1 MKSMMLSPVSTSE
14 CTASESIAELPVM
27 MAAVAFMVAIATFDA
42 RAARTA
48 VFDSAICRLD
58 AGKRRRIV
66 ALMSSAVVRG
76 LIVHFD
82 MLDAESRSRVKQH
95 DGRSKMTRDQ
105 SAQAIQHAS
114 GYAECP
120 TRFRHLS
127 Q

>member
-42 RAARTA
+42 MAARTA

-76 LIVHFD
+76 LIVHRHAGRGIARQSQTARG
-82 MLDAESRSRVKQH
+82 AEQDDSR
-95 DGRSKMTRDQ
+95 
-105 SAQAIQHAS
+105 
-114 GYAECP
+114 
-120 TRFRHLS
+120 
-127 Q
+127 